1 MSLVD
6 IIGIKFIII
15 FAVSA
20 PFIFLLWFS
29 LGIEDKKERMAWIL
43 SILYAEIFM
52 VFFDIIVGMI

>member
-20 PFIFLLWFS
+20 PFIFLLWFA
-29 LGIEDKKERMAWIL
+29 LVIEDKKERMAWIL

-52 VFFDIIVGMI
+52 GFLILLLG